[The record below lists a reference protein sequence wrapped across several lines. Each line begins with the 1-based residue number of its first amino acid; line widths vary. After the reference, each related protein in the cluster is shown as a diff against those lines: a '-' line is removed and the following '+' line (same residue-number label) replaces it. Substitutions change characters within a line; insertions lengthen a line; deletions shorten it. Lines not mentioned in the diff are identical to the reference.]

1 MRRAL
6 SLGLLLAVLSG
17 VASAQLIG
25 ITKGVKG
32 GINIATIGGSDAGS
46 GITAVTQYAAGVFV
60 EISLPGPLA
69 IQPEVLYSVKGSKA
83 AVPATYLTPAMTL
96 TTTLSYIEIPVLL
109 KFYLPTPVIKPH
121 LFAGP
126 ALGILTSA
134 KAKAEYPGGSVDTDI
149 KDVITSTDLGVV
161 VGAGIKLA
169 LPIVDLS
176 VEGRYNY
183 GMKSIDKQDGTKMYN
198 RTISIL
204 VGIGF

>member
-1 MRRAL
+1 MKRAL
-6 SLGLLLAVLSG
+6 SLALLLVMLGG

-32 GINIATIGGSDAGS
+32 GINLATIGGSDVPTGVT
-46 GITAVTQYAAGVFV
+46 GITQYAAGVFV

-83 AVPATYLTPAMTL
+83 DVPATFLTPAMTV
-96 TTTLSYIEIPVLL
+96 TSTLSYIEIPVLL
-109 KFYLPTPVIKPH
+109 KFYLPTPVIKPNI
-121 LFAGP
+121 FAGP

-134 KAKAEYPGGSVDTDI
+134 KAKAEYSGGSVETDI
-149 KDVITSTDLGVV
+149 KDAVTSSDIGAVI
-161 VGAGIKLA
+161 GAGVKLA

-176 VEGRYNY
+176 IEGRYNY
-183 GMKSIDKQDGTKMYN
+183 GLKSIDKQDGTKVYN
-198 RTISIL
+198 RTISVL